1 MSTFNLTNKVKIVLK
16 HEYISKVK
24 TKAFLIG
31 TFIAPIGLV
40 VFFGL
45 MIAASVLFNDTT
57 EKKLAVLDETNK
69 IGQILVNADT
79 SKYYLTDK
87 SVGELSTLTKSEKID
102 GYIIIKANILDS
114 GKVPIF
120 TQGGGGIGYVTLLEK
135 HLSSIVRKER
145 LERSGTSDE
154 VIKLVDSGIELETQ
168 KITDEGVKDDKT
180 EALAFIGYGLG
191 FIIYILMFVYGNQ
204 IFRSVLEEKS
214 NRIVEIILSSARP
227 FDILLGKVLGIGL
240 VGLTQ
245 VFAWITIAGVLLAL
259 SGQLVG
265 LFVDIDP
272 ASLQSGMT
280 MQDAQAQQI
289 QSVMSN
295 FPEISPWLIIGF
307 VFYFLAG
314 YFIYACLFA
323 AVGSAVDNE
332 QDAQQLMFP
341 VTMPIIIPIALIPMI
356 MQNPDSIAA
365 VAVSL
370 FPLFSPILMIVRIAS
385 TQVPMWQIISSVVI
399 LILSFL
405 SIIWLTAKIYRI
417 GILMTGKKPK
427 FSDLVKWIKMS

>member
-272 ASLQSGMT
+272 TSLQSGMT

>member
-24 TKAFLIG
+24 SKAFLIG
-31 TFIAPIGLV
+31 TFVAPIGLV
-40 VFFGL
+40 IFFGL

-57 EKKLAVLDETNK
+57 EKKLAVLDETNN
-69 IGQILVNADT
+69 IGQVLVNADT
-79 SKYYLTDK
+79 SKYYLTEK
-87 SVGELSTLTKSEKID
+87 SADELSKLTKSEKID
-102 GYIIIKANILDS
+102 GYIIIKKNILDS

-145 LERSGTSDE
+145 LERSGTPEE

-168 KITDEGVKDDKT
+168 KITDEGIKDDKT
-180 EALAFIGYGLG
+180 AALAFIGYALG

-245 VFAWITIAGVLLAL
+245 VFAWITIAGVLFAL
-259 SGQLVG
+259 SGQIVG
-265 LFVDIDP
+265 MFVDIDP
-272 ASLQSGMT
+272 TSLQSGMT

-295 FPEISPWLIIGF
+295 FPEISPWLIVGF

-356 MQNPDSIAA
+356 MQNPDSVAA

-385 TQVPMWQIISSVVI
+385 TQVPIWQIISSVVI

>member
-385 TQVPMWQIISSVVI
+385 TQLPMLQIISSVVI

>member
-145 LERSGTSDE
+145 LERSGTE
-154 VIKLVDSGIELETQ
+154 NT
-168 KITDEGVKDDKT
+168 
-180 EALAFIGYGLG
+180 
-191 FIIYILMFVYGNQ
+191 VYRN
-204 IFRSVLEEKS
+204 
-214 NRIVEIILSSARP
+214 NSS
-227 FDILLGKVLGIGL
+227 
-240 VGLTQ
+240 
-245 VFAWITIAGVLLAL
+245 
-259 SGQLVG
+259 
-265 LFVDIDP
+265 
-272 ASLQSGMT
+272 
-280 MQDAQAQQI
+280 
-289 QSVMSN
+289 
-295 FPEISPWLIIGF
+295 
-307 VFYFLAG
+307 
-314 YFIYACLFA
+314 
-323 AVGSAVDNE
+323 
-332 QDAQQLMFP
+332 
-341 VTMPIIIPIALIPMI
+341 
-356 MQNPDSIAA
+356 
-365 VAVSL
+365 
-370 FPLFSPILMIVRIAS
+370 
-385 TQVPMWQIISSVVI
+385 
-399 LILSFL
+399 
-405 SIIWLTAKIYRI
+405 
-417 GILMTGKKPK
+417 
-427 FSDLVKWIKMS
+427 

>member
-356 MQNPDSIAA
+356 MQNPDSVAA
-365 VAVSL
+365 VVVSL